1 MPTSVSASALFF
13 CRRSLTLSCRR
24 RRRRSRSSLS
34 RCSFAA
40 PTLPSRRPSVPIA
53 DGDVVRMRASALS
66 LALLFRVVRMRAIN
80 AQLQI

>member
-13 CRRSLTLSCRR
+13 CRRSLTLSCR